1 MPTPDY
7 RRKLTRKEEARAAG
21 MAAGAGI
28 GVGVGVG
35 LVALY
40 LTRVFMQRTPLLG
53 DPTIP
58 TAAPEPVVIPVPA
71 PRRRA

>member
-1 MPTPDY
+1 MPTLDY
-7 RRKLTRKEEARAAG
+7 RRKLTRGEEIRAAG
-21 MAAGAGI
+21 MAAGAGV

-40 LTRVFMQRTPLLG
+40 LTRIFMQRTPLRG

-58 TAAPEPVVIPVPA
+58 AVATEPAVVTVAPG
-71 PRRRA
+71 RRRA